1 MTIAAPQAF
10 RWTRDMY
17 DRMVDE
23 GILGPHTRVQLIDGE
38 VIEMLPQGS
47 RHAGVVQLVGEALRK
62 GCPEDAHV
70 RFQLPLALD
79 DHSEPEPELGV
90 VPGVPRDYIKAHPAT
105 ALLVVE
111 VAESSLG
118 LDRTRKHR
126 IYACN
131 TIPEYWIVNLAEVA
145 LEVHRSP
152 RGEAY
157 EERRELKAGATIA
170 PLAWEGAPVAV
181 ADLLP

>member
-10 RWTRDMY
+10 RWTREMY
-17 DRMVDE
+17 DRMVEE

-38 VIEMLPQGS
+38 VIEMTPQGS
-47 RHAGVVQLVGEALRK
+47 RHAGVVQLAGEALRK
-62 GCPEDAHV
+62 VCPRDAHV

-79 DHSEPEPELGV
+79 DHSEPEPDVAV
-90 VPGVPRDYIKAHPAT
+90 VPGVPRDYIEAHPSR

-118 LDRTRKHR
+118 LDRTRKQR
-126 IYACN
+126 IYARN
-131 TIPEYWIVNLAEVA
+131 AIPEYWIVNLAEAV
-145 LEVHRSP
+145 LEVHRDP

-157 EERRELKAGATIA
+157 EDRRELKPDDTVA
-170 PLAWEGAPVAV
+170 PLALDGAHLAV
-181 ADLLP
+181 TELLP